1 MVDALHHPKCL
12 LASAPSPDHYQIWL
26 NHAPLEG
33 STIGKVPRVLGQLL
47 ENTAL
52 NSYSLSGAGAEAK
65 NCNSIL
71 GSPLDCGTWE
81 DSYISH
87 TD

>member
-12 LASAPSPDHYQIWL
+12 LASVPSPDPYQMWL
-26 NHAPLEG
+26 NHVPLEG

-47 ENTAL
+47 KNTAL
-52 NSYSLSGAGAEAK
+52 NSYSLNGAGAEAI
-65 NCNSIL
+65 SIL
-71 GSPLDCGTWE
+71 GSPLEGGTWE